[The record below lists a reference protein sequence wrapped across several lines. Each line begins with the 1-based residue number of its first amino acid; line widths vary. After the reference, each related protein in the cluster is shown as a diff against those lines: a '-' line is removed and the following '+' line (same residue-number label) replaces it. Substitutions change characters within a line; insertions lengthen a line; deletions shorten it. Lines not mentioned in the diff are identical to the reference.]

1 MIRLS
6 KYQLFTLMFVFE
18 VGSTTLFA
26 LGINA
31 KQDAWI
37 VILFA
42 LLIGLGFAWV
52 YTELYNAF
60 PDKNYAEMIITI
72 LGKKLGIILALLY
85 VLDCLWG
92 AARNAREFGE
102 LILMNAL
109 PQTPL
114 WVIIFIFISV
124 SVYTLFKGIEVLAR
138 ASEVIM
144 PILFAFIVGLY
155 ILVFISGIV
164 NFNNLQPVLGSG
176 FKPLLKT
183 LPSVV
188 MFPYGE
194 IFVFLMYWKYANK
207 KNTVRTAAMEAIL
220 LSGIMLCLT
229 SIMNISVLG
238 VKYTSIATVPL
249 LETIRLINIGTII
262 SNLDAIGIVIIFLG
276 GFFKMTIYLNAIVQI
291 LTTVF
296 KIKNYKLTL
305 ILFSIFLLWFSIAFE
320 PSYAYHRWMYPFDI
334 HYFTIIYS
342 NVFPLLLLM
351 IFWIKKKRAEF

>member
-6 KYQLFTLMFVFE
+6 KHQLFTLMFIFE

-37 VILFA
+37 VILLA
-42 LLIGLGFAWV
+42 LLIGMGFAWV

-60 PDKNYAEMIITI
+60 PDKNYAEMIIKI

-85 VLDCLWG
+85 VLDCLWH

-102 LILMNAL
+102 LIVMNAL
-109 PQTPL
+109 QETPL
-114 WVIIFIFISV
+114 WVVIFIFILV
-124 SVYTLFKGIEVLAR
+124 SLYALFKGIEAFAR
-138 ASEVIM
+138 ASEVVM
-144 PILFAFIVGLY
+144 PILFLFIVGLY
-155 ILVFISGIV
+155 ILVSISGIMD
-164 NFNNLQPVLGSG
+164 FSKLKPILGSG
-176 FKPLLKT
+176 FKPVLKT

-194 IFVFLMYWKYANK
+194 IFVFLMYWKYANEK
-207 KNTVRTAAMEAIL
+207 STVRPAVMEVLL

-249 LETIRLINIGTII
+249 LETIRLINIGTAI
-262 SNLDAIGIVIIFLG
+262 SNLDVIGIVIMFFG
-276 GFFKMTIYLNAIVQI
+276 GFFKMTIYLNAVVEI
-291 LTTVF
+291 LITVF

-305 ILFSIFLLWFSIAFE
+305 ILFSAFLLWFSIAFE
-320 PSYAYHRWMYPFDI
+320 PSYAYHQWMYPFDI

-351 IFWIKKKRAEF
+351 IYWIKKKRAEF